1 MGKGIALQFKQ
12 AFPDNFK
19 AYARACER
27 GDVRLGKMFIFPT
40 DSLLNPKYII
50 NFPTKNHWHGK
61 SKIKDIETGLKDLVS
76 EICRLKIKSIAIP
89 PLGCGF
95 GGLNWADVRCLIINS
110 LKTLPDIE
118 VHLFEPKGAPEAEAM
133 PIDTKTPNM
142 TRARALFIK
151 FLQQYS
157 LPGYRLSLLEIQKL
171 AYFLQISGEPLRLKY
186 EKHQYGP
193 YAENLNFLLQHI
205 EGHFIRGYGDRSSKT
220 SIQLLPGAAEK
231 ADAFLAGSLESNSH
245 LERVARL
252 IDGFETPYGMEL
264 LSSVYWVCMEE
275 TNPARN
281 AEEASEKI
289 FSWNAHKKKTFK
301 KNHIIKAWNRL
312 AEQSWLE
319 KSSNPAE

>member
-1 MGKGIALQFKQ
+1 
-12 AFPDNFK
+12 
-19 AYARACER
+19 
-27 GDVRLGKMFIFPT
+27 MFIFPT

-76 EICRLKIKSIAIP
+76 EICRRKIKSIAIP

-95 GGLNWADVRCLIINS
+95 GGLNWADVRCLIENS
-110 LKTLPDIE
+110 LKSLPDVE
-118 VHLFEPKGAPEAEAM
+118 VHLFEPKGSPEAEAM

-220 SIQLLPGAAEK
+220 SIQLLPGAVEK
-231 ADAFLAGSLESNSH
+231 ADAFLADSLESNKH
-245 LERVARL
+245 LDRVARL
-252 IDGFETPYGMEL
+252 IEGFETPYGMEL
-264 LSSVYWVCMEE
+264 LASVYWVCMEE
-275 TNPARN
+275 TNPAQN
-281 AEEASEKI
+281 AEEASAKI

-301 KNHIIKAWNRL
+301 KNHILKAWNRL
-312 AEQSWLE
+312 AEQNWLRNTP
-319 KSSNPAE
+319 SHAQ